1 MNGTVGGRRGVE
13 TSKMN
18 LDAILRDS
26 VAVMEFAQWELVI
39 NVLQPQQQE
48 LQYVPSTQS
57 TQQSTIT
64 IAKMRPRISCERL
77 GRVVVPDSAHQL
89 NYPEARTAH

>member
-48 LQYVPSTQS
+48 LQSPPLRVPNSRQ
-57 TQQSTIT
+57 
-64 IAKMRPRISCERL
+64 
-77 GRVVVPDSAHQL
+77 
-89 NYPEARTAH
+89 